1 MIATRKF
8 ERKNDRKEIQGEE
21 INEIQ
26 VQKNYIDYH
35 NVYDVHWYGYNI
47 TQHTERQRE
56 SKEK

>member
-47 TQHTERQRE
+47 TQRQRE